1 MMMFGRLLLAAA
13 LSFAALPAS
22 AQTKPK
28 VVATFSILG
37 DLVAQV
43 AGDRIDLAVLVGA
56 DTDAHTYQP
65 KPTDASTLAAG
76 QAMGGKGVGGE
87 DWIGAPTLEATSP
100 GYGHTHGPDPHCW
113 QDVGRARRYVAN
125 IAAGLVDADPANAG
139 YYREHARSYDQRLAD
154 LDQWIK
160 TEIAKVPTLQR
171 KAITGHDSFR
181 YFAQAYG
188 VQFQAP
194 RGYNTNSEPSARD
207 VAALIRLV
215 REQKIKAL
223 FVENMT
229 NPGLI
234 DQIARESGAV
244 VGPRLYSDALSGPNG
259 PAPTYEAMMRHNV
272 TALVAGM
279 MKNCPASSSRP
290 EPSVARRSGGPC
302 SVDASTRRGPST
314 SPPPPLRYGGGSAR

>member
-1 MMMFGRLLLAAA
+1 MLYCNMMMIGRLLLAAA
-13 LSFAALPAS
+13 LSFAALPVS
-22 AQTKPK
+22 AQTRPK
-28 VVATFSILG
+28 IVATFSILG

-65 KPTDASTLAAG
+65 KPTDARTLTGA
-76 QAMGGKGVGGE
+76 QAMVSNGLGFEGWIDRLAEAAPFKGRPIVATAGV
-87 DWIGAPTLEATSP
+87 PTLEAPSL

-113 QDVGRARRYVAN
+113 QDVGRVRRYVAN
-125 IAAGLVDADPANAG
+125 IAAGLVEADPANAAH
-139 YYREHARSYDQRLAD
+139 YREHARSYDQRLAELD
-154 LDQWIK
+154 LWIK
-160 TEIAKVPTLQR
+160 AEVAKVPAGQR

-181 YFAQAYG
+181 YFAEAYG

-229 NPGLI
+229 NPGLVE
-234 DQIARESGAV
+234 QIARESGAV
-244 VGPRLYSDALSGPNG
+244 VGPRLYSDALSAPGG
-259 PAPTYEAMMRHNV
+259 PAATYEAMMRHNV

-279 MKNCPASSSRP
+279 LKN
-290 EPSVARRSGGPC
+290 
-302 SVDASTRRGPST
+302 
-314 SPPPPLRYGGGSAR
+314 

>member
-1 MMMFGRLLLAAA
+1 MMLGRRSLAAA
-13 LSFAALPAS
+13 LLFGALPAF
-22 AQTKPK
+22 AQTRPK

-37 DLVAQV
+37 DLVREV
-43 AGDRIDLAVLVGA
+43 GGERVDLAVLVGA

-65 KPTDASTLAAG
+65 KPTDARTLAAA
-76 QAMGGKGVGGE
+76 QAMVSNGLGFEGWIDRLAEAAPFKGQPIVATAGVP
-87 DWIGAPTLEATSP
+87 ILEATSP
-100 GYGHTHGPDPHCW
+100 GYSHTHGPDPHCW

-125 IAAGLVDADPANAG
+125 IAAGLGEADPVNAAD
-139 YYREHARSYDQRLAD
+139 YRKRARSYDQRLAELD
-154 LDQWIK
+154 LWIK
-160 TEIAKVPTLQR
+160 AEIAKVPAGQR
-171 KAITGHDSFR
+171 KAIIGHDSFH
-181 YFAQAYG
+181 YFALAYG

-229 NPGLI
+229 NPGLVE
-234 DQIARESGAV
+234 QIARESGAV
-244 VGPRLYSDALSGPNG
+244 VGPRLYSDALSAPGG

-279 MKNCPASSSRP
+279 LKN
-290 EPSVARRSGGPC
+290 
-302 SVDASTRRGPST
+302 
-314 SPPPPLRYGGGSAR
+314 